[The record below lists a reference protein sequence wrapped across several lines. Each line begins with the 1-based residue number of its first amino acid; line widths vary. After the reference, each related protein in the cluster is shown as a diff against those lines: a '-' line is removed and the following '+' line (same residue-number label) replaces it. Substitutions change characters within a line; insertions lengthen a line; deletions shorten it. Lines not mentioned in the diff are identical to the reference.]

1 MMRKPIQ
8 SLISLLD
15 DKDLE
20 VHKAVTAELMK
31 QGLSI
36 IPQLEKVWETTVDAH
51 FQQRIESMIHYIQIS
66 HTHQRIKDWLA
77 TGASNLLEG
86 AVTLAQIQYPN
97 ISLEA
102 ISSEVERIAS
112 EVNFESGTSLTAY
125 EKVNLL
131 NYVIF
136 ELNHF
141 TRNSANFYS
150 PSNSFINYVLE
161 TRKGNPV
168 SLGILY
174 LAIARHL
181 KLPVYGVN
189 LPKAFVL
196 AYINEYRHVE
206 AHDISNDILFYI
218 NPYNNGA
225 ILTRYEI
232 ERFIDAEKIEPKP
245 DYFLPCNNEI
255 ILERLIVN
263 LIIAYE
269 KIGYDEKVKPLQQLL
284 KTINKQIVR

>member
-1 MMRKPIQ
+1 MRKPIQ

-20 VHKAVTAELMK
+20 VNKAVTAELMK
-31 QGLSI
+31 HGLKI
-36 IPQLEKVWETTVDAH
+36 IPQLEKVWESTLDGDL
-51 FQQRIESMIHYIQIS
+51 QQRIESLIHFIQVS
-66 HTHQRIKDWLA
+66 HTHQQIKEWLD
-77 TGASNLLEG
+77 TGATNLLEG

-97 ISLEA
+97 ISLES

-112 EVNFESGTSLTAY
+112 DVNFDSGTSLTAY
-125 EKVNLL
+125 EKINLL

-136 ELNHF
+136 DLNHF

-174 LAIARHL
+174 LSIARKL

-206 AHDISNDILFYI
+206 ARDKSNDILFYI

-225 ILTRYEI
+225 ILTRFDV
-232 ERFIDAEKIEPKP
+232 ERFIVAEKLEPKAE
-245 DYFLPCNNEI
+245 YFLPCNNEI
-255 ILERLIVN
+255 IMERLIVN

-269 KIGYDEKVKPLQQLL
+269 KIGYNEKVKPLQQLL